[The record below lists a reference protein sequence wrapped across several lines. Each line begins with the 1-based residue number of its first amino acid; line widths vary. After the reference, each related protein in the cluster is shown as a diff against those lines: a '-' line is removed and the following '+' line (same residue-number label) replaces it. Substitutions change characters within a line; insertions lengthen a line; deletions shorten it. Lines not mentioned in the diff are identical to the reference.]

1 MINTFLTRPILDTF
15 ESYQFTYDVGIDNK
29 ISSAMMTSKAIDN
42 DYVKVITL
50 NEDGS
55 FDRSYNIQDKIGLMN
70 QLSFVSDSMNSGFP
84 IKVEN
89 METYSE
95 EIFLLSQEVERL
107 NNKPCNVHMF
117 VGFAGKGSFG
127 WHSDD
132 SDVFCYMVSGIKQME
147 TESGIHQ
154 LNAGDW
160 LYMPNGIRHCATN
173 ITDTVML
180 SFGYYNFW
188 NVEERYA

>member
-1 MINTFLTRPILDTF
+1 MISQFLTRNVLDKF
-15 ESYQFTYDVGIDNK
+15 ESYQFNYPVAIDK
-29 ISSAMMTSKAIDN
+29 TISSAMMNSKAIDN

-127 WHSDD
+127 WHDDD
-132 SDVFCYMVSGIKQME
+132 SDVFCYMVSGTKKME
-147 TESGIHQ
+147 TETGVHM
-154 LNAGDW
+154 LNEGDW